1 MKLASL
7 QGNYRAD
14 NGLTMDAAAVR
25 EAPVLGLVRW
35 TAGPGGVPCGHREQ
49 SEERPLRRARLP
61 LSRFGMGADRGSWE
75 AHVECS
81 GSVRVCISW
90 ECVHNFSLAGANAT
104 SIESPEGCGPRITF
118 PSKWSKVSLKVR
130 RATSTL
136 LVLTLPHTHT
146 LSSLHRPPE
155 SYRPVTS
162 APTLYYKPYSHDAP
176 VGHIL
181 PYRYRLLCVS
191 GPHLIDAPRR
201 PAALRGDPGP
211 GFLSAHLYFLRILFP
226 GLSTPGSG

>member
-90 ECVHNFSLAGANAT
+90 ECVHNFAGRCQRNLYRVTRRLWAPDN
-104 SIESPEGCGPRITF
+104 I
-118 PSKWSKVSLKVR
+118 SLKMVKGIFEG
-130 RATSTL
+130 A
-136 LVLTLPHTHT
+136 
-146 LSSLHRPPE
+146 
-155 SYRPVTS
+155 
-162 APTLYYKPYSHDAP
+162 K
-176 VGHIL
+176 GH
-181 PYRYRLLCVS
+181 
-191 GPHLIDAPRR
+191 
-201 PAALRGDPGP
+201 
-211 GFLSAHLYFLRILFP
+211 
-226 GLSTPGSG
+226 